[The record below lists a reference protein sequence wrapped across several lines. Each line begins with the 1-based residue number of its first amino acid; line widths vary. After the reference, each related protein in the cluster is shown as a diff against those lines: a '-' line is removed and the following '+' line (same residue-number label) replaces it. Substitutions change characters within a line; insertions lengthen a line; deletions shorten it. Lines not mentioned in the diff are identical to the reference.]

1 MGRSPYQGE
10 KRRKELA
17 RLKKQEEKRQK
28 RFNKKHGTSESAEG
42 AGSEGQPVDAPEAGM
57 APEGGSSPS
66 DGRDSTPSD
75 GSPVDQT
82 SQPEPAPQ
90 ASDESQ
96 RGGQQS

>member
-28 RFNKKHGTSESAEG
+28 RFNKRHGTSESADGAAPGAQPEG
-42 AGSEGQPVDAPEAGM
+42 TGMDSPEAGV
-57 APEGGSSPS
+57 APEGA
-66 DGRDSTPSD
+66 
-75 GSPVDQT
+75 PVDQT

-90 ASDESQ
+90 TSDESQ
-96 RGGQQS
+96 AGGQQS